1 MQGIY
6 LANFFM
12 HKKCIFGNSHTFED
26 YTKKSGIESRLH
38 TLRFLINVP
47 TLSTKLQNVSG
58 FFQNILY
65 TNFIEILK

>member
-1 MQGIY
+1 
-6 LANFFM
+6 M

-26 YTKKSGIESRLH
+26 YMKKSGIESRLH

-47 TLSTKLQNVSG
+47 TLSMKLYHAQCMITKLQNVSG

-65 TNFIEILK
+65 TFH